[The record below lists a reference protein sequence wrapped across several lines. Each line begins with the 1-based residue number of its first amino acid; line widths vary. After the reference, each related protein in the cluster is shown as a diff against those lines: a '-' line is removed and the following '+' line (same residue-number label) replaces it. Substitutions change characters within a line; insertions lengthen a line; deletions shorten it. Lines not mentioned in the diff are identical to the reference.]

1 MIYLLEGIIFFE
13 REREE
18 FVLRDFSN
26 YFENCNKYINM
37 KVSKD
42 RNNKKRKKLWMK
54 EKIQKVRND
63 IEKRPLFT
71 TIIFSRKHGNSLPNN
86 VISL

>member
-1 MIYLLEGIIFFE
+1 
-13 REREE
+13 
-18 FVLRDFSN
+18 
-26 YFENCNKYINM
+26 M

-42 RNNKKRKKLWMK
+42 RNNKEREKLWMK
-54 EKIQKVRND
+54 EKIQKVIND
-63 IEKRPLFT
+63 IEKRPVFT